1 METVS
6 LEYLPG
12 ISVCPFCGSFAAV
25 TSGNITGIG
34 ACVVVKGV
42 GVSPS
47 QSHLLWLEPPGF
59 PAPCHHGQG
68 FQVLGKREDRWKD
81 PIQPPEQLHPHSSQ
95 LFTWPWQWY
104 LCWGFWGAVCD
115 RGRKSIMTAI
125 LEGIGFVPGSFGG
138 AWYFCCRSRIEAQVK
153 LVRDTA
159 YSIFRLLDLT
169 LYYHSRVRSA
179 L

>member
-104 LCWGFWGAVCD
+104 LCWGFWGLSVTEVEKASWQQYWRELGLCLDHLGGLDIFAVEVES
-115 RGRKSIMTAI
+115 KH
-125 LEGIGFVPGSFGG
+125 
-138 AWYFCCRSRIEAQVK
+138 
-153 LVRDTA
+153 
-159 YSIFRLLDLT
+159 RLNWWETLLT
-169 LYYHSRVRSA
+169 PFSGCWI
-179 L
+179 